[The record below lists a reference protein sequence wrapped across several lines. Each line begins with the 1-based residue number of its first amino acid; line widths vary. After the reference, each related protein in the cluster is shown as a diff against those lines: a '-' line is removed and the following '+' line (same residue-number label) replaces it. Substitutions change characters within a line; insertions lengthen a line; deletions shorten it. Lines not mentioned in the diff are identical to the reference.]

1 MAATSFLSHNNF
13 GLTMNEKLWP
23 DILSQAGIK
32 TGQATEPFCRGKRVV
47 RHKPDISLLSL
58 ADLNRPA
65 ATGGI

>member
-1 MAATSFLSHNNF
+1 
-13 GLTMNEKLWP
+13 MNEKLWP

-32 TGQATEPFCRGKRVV
+32 TGQATEPSCRGKKVV

-58 ADLNRPA
+58 ADLHRPV